1 MTVILGA
8 GLAGLSSSFHLEHK
22 CTIFEK
28 KSHVGGHIHSQ
39 EINEFTWDEGPHVS
53 FTKHDYV
60 KNLFAQS
67 CEYHEFPVYPTNF
80 YKGQWVPHPAQTNL
94 YALPEPIRTECLNSF
109 IASRAN
115 NGETQQAT
123 NYQQWLR
130 LAFGQTFADEFP
142 AKYTLKYWT
151 TDAENLTTDWVGE
164 RVFQPNIDE
173 VKAGFI
179 GPQQESKH
187 YITSVRYPKKG
198 GYFSYA
204 NTLKDGA
211 NVQLNQEVV
220 KIDLHAKQL
229 FLKDGST
236 CAYSTL
242 INTMPLPEFVKK
254 CNAPSEVLQAAE
266 NLACSQLL
274 LINIVANH
282 PAPIHNQWLYV
293 YDTEMYSTRINF
305 TELLAASNGVP
316 GKCGIQVEVYFSNYR
331 KQTESLATIIARV
344 CNELIE
350 MKLVKDASFIHEVN
364 TQFVNYANV
373 IFDHHRRASL
383 NTIYAYLEQFG
394 LKREDDDLE
403 AMTDWE
409 KKMSSNAR

>member
-115 NGETQQAT
+115 NGETQKAT

-266 NLACSQLL
+266 NLA
-274 LINIVANH
+274 
-282 PAPIHNQWLYV
+282 
-293 YDTEMYSTRINF
+293 
-305 TELLAASNGVP
+305 
-316 GKCGIQVEVYFSNYR
+316 
-331 KQTESLATIIARV
+331 
-344 CNELIE
+344 
-350 MKLVKDASFIHEVN
+350 
-364 TQFVNYANV
+364 
-373 IFDHHRRASL
+373 
-383 NTIYAYLEQFG
+383 
-394 LKREDDDLE
+394 
-403 AMTDWE
+403 
-409 KKMSSNAR
+409 